1 MTEETLVRHVVV
13 EGFVQ
18 GVGYRDFARRAALRL
33 GVSGWV
39 RNRSDGTVEAV
50 LAGAPADVEAMLG
63 EMRRGPPGAAV
74 SRLRLGDPDGANET
88 STGAFVIR
96 STR

>member
-1 MTEETLVRHVVV
+1 
-13 EGFVQ
+13 
-18 GVGYRDFARRAALRL
+18 
-33 GVSGWV
+33 
-39 RNRSDGTVEAV
+39 
-50 LAGAPADVEAMLG
+50 MLG

-74 SRLRLGDPDGANET
+74 SRLRLVDPDEADET